1 MGALLELWRDPRCSC
16 RVQTKMSWNLLS
28 CLKGFKDPVAWL
40 RREGGIPH
48 KTPQMKKSA
57 RFEWRISW
65 FFSSDSGIPLELR
78 WGPQGPTH
86 GASGRS
92 SLHESREGPLCNLQL
107 LPGLMSYLELRQEP
121 RGSSPG
127 LTWILGS
134 SGVHFGV
141 REGLVSCGAMQIRSL
156 KPKNQCQAS
165 CQVGP
170 RDCWLSLEASQSC
183 HICRRV
189 LSLSSG

>member
-92 SLHESREGPLCNLQL
+92 SLHASHEESLRIPLQS
-107 LPGLMSYLELRQEP
+107 LPGP
-121 RGSSPG
+121 RS
-127 LTWILGS
+127 S
-134 SGVHFGV
+134 SGVEAGTSGFLSRADMDLGV
-141 REGLVSCGAMQIRSL
+141 PLWYPQGS
-156 KPKNQCQAS
+156 QA
-165 CQVGP
+165 
-170 RDCWLSLEASQSC
+170 
-183 HICRRV
+183 
-189 LSLSSG
+189 